1 MKKSEQQITWK
12 NPSAGKEKGNVLPFQ
27 HSDPLIH
34 VRELKPTP
42 SGPPLRITQVSS
54 GFGNKPTESP
64 QMALVA

>member
-1 MKKSEQQITWK
+1 MKKSEQQILWP

-27 HSDPLIH
+27 HTDPLIH

-42 SGPPLRITQVSS
+42 SGPPLRIKQVSS
-54 GFGNKPTESP
+54 GFGNRSTRSP